1 MASLYA
7 ASAMMTVSSV
17 SVVSF
22 GERCAPS
29 TPAPRSAHRRAHR
42 RARAVRPDASRAF
55 APGRM
60 LAASGSFFITTLVT
74 HPLDVVKTNLQLE
87 RSAKGKVPAT
97 GVKQAHKSRAPS
109 PRQTQHSSC
118 AAAARHQSALLRR
131 WSAVRA
137 LPQYRMLT
145 SALPPPR
152 SPSVP
157 LTSAL
162 PTPPTHPPVEPP
174 PPHTHRWSPSCC
186 RGMASALSTRGSAPL
201 SSWRREGWCRCVR
214 PISYEKWPTL
224 SNW

>member
-1 MASLYA
+1 
-7 ASAMMTVSSV
+7 MTVSSV

-162 PTPPTHPPVEPP
+162 PTPPPPPAVEPP
-174 PPHTHRWSPSCC
+174 PHTPIDGLQAAAEGWR
-186 RGMASALSTRGSAPL
+186 RRFLQGDRPL
-201 SSWRREGWCRCVR
+201 SPHGARRDGAGVCAPSVLK
-214 PISYEKWPTL
+214 SG
-224 SNW
+224 

>member
-137 LPQYRMLT
+137 LPQYR
-145 SALPPPR
+145 SR
-152 SPSVP
+152 VP
-157 LTSAL
+157 F
-162 PTPPTHPPVEPP
+162 HPP
-174 PPHTHRWSPSCC
+174 THRWSPSCC

-201 SSWRREGWCRCVR
+201 SSWRQEGWCRCVR
-214 PISYEKWPTL
+214 PISFEKWLTLSKWLTPSKWLTL